1 MNNYTGKYEKKLLK
15 EFWTE
20 ISIFVELRW
29 FLSQSMQGNTKNPSA
44 NHLLWLAAYIIL
56 VSYCINMVSSED
68 TNSFVTVPPAIPIS
82 ICLSGFNLHW
92 FD

>member
-1 MNNYTGKYEKKLLK
+1 MNNYTGKYEKKLLT

-20 ISIFVELRW
+20 ISIFVELWW
-29 FLSQSMQGNTKNPSA
+29 FLSQSMQGNTKNLSA
-44 NHLLWLAAYIIL
+44 NHLWWLAAYIIL
-56 VSYCINMVSSED
+56 VSYCINMVSNED
-68 TNSFVTVPPAIPIS
+68 TNSFVAVPPAIPIS